1 MESTGFEN
9 KKNSKS
15 FVNDHAGLWAILAC
29 LFFVTTVI
37 FASLYFTKSSDYK
50 EVVALEEKS
59 TQDNQ
64 DLVRQLDSLKA
75 EHARIKLEAGALA
88 DSLSEKDSLIMAQ
101 IAEIE
106 GLMARQADYNQIK
119 RKLDRV
125 QKISKEYVH
134 QMDSLITIQHE
145 LERKNEA
152 LNTELT
158 QTKEAKATVE
168 QQNTELTNKMNE
180 AAKLT
185 ANNIRACCVRKKSNS
200 KPEVETQKAR
210 DAERIKTT
218 LTLAKNT
225 LVPAGTYN
233 IYCRISCPGDGHV
246 LCQGKSDA
254 YSFVNGEQRLQYS
267 VKKSV
272 NYVNQAETVTMYWDI
287 SAQDQKKF
295 KEMRGTFIVQ
305 VFSDNGLLGESRFTL
320 E

>member
-37 FASLYFTKSSDYK
+37 FASLYFSKSSDYK

>member
-9 KKNSKS
+9 KKNSKN

-37 FASLYFTKSSDYK
+37 FASLYFSKSSDYK

-125 QKISKEYVH
+125 QKISEEYVH

-295 KEMRGTFIVQ
+295 KEMRGTFILQ

>member
-37 FASLYFTKSSDYK
+37 FASLYFSKSSDYK

-254 YSFVNGEQRLQYS
+254 YSFVNGDQRLQYS

>member
-9 KKNSKS
+9 KKISKS

-37 FASLYFTKSSDYK
+37 FASLYFSKSSDYK

>member
-254 YSFVNGEQRLQYS
+254 YSFVNGDQRLQYS

>member
-1 MESTGFEN
+1 M
-9 KKNSKS
+9 
-15 FVNDHAGLWAILAC
+15 
-29 LFFVTTVI
+29 I
-37 FASLYFTKSSDYK
+37 FASLYFSKSSDYK

>member
-1 MESTGFEN
+1 M
-9 KKNSKS
+9 
-15 FVNDHAGLWAILAC
+15 
-29 LFFVTTVI
+29 I
-37 FASLYFTKSSDYK
+37 FASLYFSKSSDYK

-254 YSFVNGEQRLQYS
+254 YSFVNGDQRLQYS